1 MFRRWIEISPWSAAV
16 LFAIFTLLFS
26 SEFGMAGVG
35 TQDRVTV
42 TPGPVTPGPVR
53 EASAEEVGGATIQ
66 NLNPALAQELDF
78 PPNMPGIVVI
88 EVNRSSPAGDSGVL
102 PGDVIIAVNNTPVQT
117 VSELKDTIWW
127 MGVTPVVFSVIR
139 DGTNFVFTFPFW

>member
-42 TPGPVTPGPVR
+42 TPGPVTPDPVP

-88 EVNRSSPAGDSGVL
+88 EVNPSSPAGDSGVL

-139 DGTNFVFTFPFW
+139 DGTNYVFTFPVW